1 MLTPAQSARI
11 AADWA
16 ARKAAQGKPIAP
28 DRLARLAPQH
38 LTRPA
43 SSDMVQVIEIT
54 GRTRLKV
61 REIIERRGGA

>member
-16 ARKAAQGKPIAP
+16 ARKAARGHPIAP
-28 DRLARLAPQH
+28 ERQARLAPQH

-43 SSDMVQVIEIT
+43 SSDIAEVIEIA

-61 REIIERRGGA
+61 REIIAREGLA